1 MIFLNHKNTEIKKHK
16 AERHA
21 LWFLILTFFVVVPK
35 VQASVSEGFFEDK
48 SHLINENI
56 PRLSYGVAVSDFNK
70 DGRFEF
76 VVTGFDYPNLLVGFK
91 NGEYKNLL
99 TSENFALPARSTIG
113 VAACDIDGDGFE
125 ELYLLNTDTYS
136 GEKQFSDN
144 LLDRYD
150 NIFDL
155 FQMTKNAE
163 NLNLTAG
170 RSVACVDR
178 KGDGKYGVYV
188 SNYGGPSRLYEL
200 RNDTLVDAAP
210 NVGSDLTTGGRS
222 VVSGHILSDQMDIF
236 AGNERGP
243 NFLFVND
250 NGLFREKS
258 VEYGVDDTL
267 QNGRGA
273 ALADIFYQGN
283 LDIIVGNW
291 NGFHRIYVQ
300 QDDSFLDVS
309 NARFREPSKIRTVI
323 SADFDNDGYDEIFLN
338 NIGQPNKMFKV
349 LDDGMLVEL
358 ELLVAKKSDGLGTG
372 AAVADLNNDG
382 VLELLVAHG
391 ESVPQ
396 PLSLFSAKT
405 KSQSR
410 YLRIRPLNLNNAPAR
425 GATVTLHS
433 NMRNHAKTIDAGSGY
448 LCQMEPVAHYGI
460 RENEVVT
467 HVTIKWTNGLETKH
481 EISDVN
487 TVYTIGQG
495 VK

>member
-1 MIFLNHKNTEIKKHK
+1 MMFLIHKNTKNKKHK
-16 AERHA
+16 PEYHA
-21 LWFLILTFFVVVPK
+21 LWFLILAFFLVVPK
-35 VQASVSEGFFEDK
+35 MQASASEGFFEDK
-48 SHLINENI
+48 SYLINKNI
-56 PRLSYGVAVSDFNK
+56 PRLSYGVAVSDFNR
-70 DGRFEF
+70 DGSFEF
-76 VVTGFDYPNLLVGFK
+76 VVTGFSYPNLLLGFED
-91 NGEYKNLL
+91 GEYKNLL
-99 TSENFALPARSTIG
+99 TSESFSLPARSTIG
-113 VAACDIDGDGFE
+113 VAACDVDGDGFE
-125 ELYLLNTDTYS
+125 ELYFLNTDTYS

-144 LLDRYD
+144 LLDVND
-150 NIFDL
+150 KIFDL
-155 FQMTKNAE
+155 FQLPKNAE

-178 KGDGKYGVYV
+178 NGDGKYGVYV

-200 RNDTLVDAAP
+200 LNDTLVDAAP
-210 NVGSDLTTGGRS
+210 DAGSDLTTGGRS

-273 ALADIFYQGN
+273 ALADIFYRGN
-283 LDIIVGNW
+283 LDIIIGNW

-309 NARFREPSKIRTVI
+309 NARFREPSRIRTVI

-349 LDDGMLVEL
+349 LDDGKLVEL
-358 ELLVAKKSDGLGTG
+358 ELSVARKSDGLGTG

-391 ESVPQ
+391 ESAPQ
-396 PLSLFSAKT
+396 QLSLFSAKT
-405 KSQSR
+405 KSQSK
-410 YLRIRPLNLNNAPAR
+410 YLRIKPLNLNNAPAR

-460 RENEVVT
+460 REDEVVT
-467 HVTIKWTNGLETKH
+467 HVSIKWTDGLETTH
-481 EISDVN
+481 EITDVN

-495 VK
+495 AQ

>member
-1 MIFLNHKNTEIKKHK
+1 MMFLFHKKTKNEKNK
-16 AERHA
+16 AEIYSPS
-21 LWFLILTFFVVVPK
+21 FLILTFFLVVLK
-35 VQASVSEGFFEDK
+35 VQASASDGFFEDK
-48 SHLINENI
+48 SYLINNNI
-56 PRLSYGVAVSDFNK
+56 PRLSYGVAVSDFNN
-70 DGRFEF
+70 DGSFEF
-76 VVTGFDYPNLLVGFK
+76 IVTGFDYPNLLVGFED
-91 NGEYKNLL
+91 GQYKNLL

-125 ELYLLNTDTYS
+125 ELYFLNTDTYS

-144 LLDRYD
+144 LLDV
-150 NIFDL
+150 NNKIFDL
-155 FQMTKNAE
+155 FQLAKNAE
-163 NLNLTAG
+163 TLNLTAG
-170 RSVACVDR
+170 RSVACIDR

-188 SNYGGPSRLYEL
+188 ANYGGPSRLYEL
-200 RNDTLVDAAP
+200 RSDTLVDAAP
-210 NVGSDLTTGGRS
+210 DVGSDLTTGGRS

-243 NFLFVND
+243 NFLFVNY
-250 NGLFREKS
+250 NGLFKEKS

-273 ALADIFYQGN
+273 ALADIFYRGN
-283 LDIIVGNW
+283 LDIIIGNW

-300 QDDSFLDVS
+300 EDDSFLDVS
-309 NARFREPSKIRTVI
+309 NARFREPSRIRTVI

-358 ELLVAKKSDGLGTG
+358 ELSVARKSDGLGTG
-372 AAVADLNNDG
+372 AAVADLDNDG
-382 VLELLVAHG
+382 VLEILVAHG
-391 ESVPQ
+391 ESAPQ
-396 PLSLFSAKT
+396 RLSLFSAKT
-405 KSQSR
+405 KSQ
-410 YLRIRPLNLNNAPAR
+410 YKYVRIKPLNLNNAPAR

-460 RENEVVT
+460 REGEIIT

-481 EISDVN
+481 KITDLN
-487 TVYTIGQG
+487 TVYTIGQSTQ
-495 VK
+495 